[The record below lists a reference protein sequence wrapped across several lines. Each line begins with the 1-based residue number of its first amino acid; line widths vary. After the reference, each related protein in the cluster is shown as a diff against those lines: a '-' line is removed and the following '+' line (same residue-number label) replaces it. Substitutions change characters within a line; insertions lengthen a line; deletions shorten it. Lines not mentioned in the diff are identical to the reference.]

1 MLHNYFFFFLILIF
15 SFTLFFWFAKIKF
28 KGLIDQ
34 NELGY
39 GSKKKTI
46 TGSGIIFILI
56 LLPFLIY
63 FLSKENI
70 SNILPNRFYV
80 FIIASV
86 LISFVSLYDDFKP
99 IEPLYRLIF
108 QLTVVYFSLTLLE
121 VDFLN
126 LPLKLLFFFTVII
139 WIYIMNIT
147 NFIDGEDGF
156 LAINALAFFIGIT
169 IFEHFV
175 PGQLFSY
182 NLSVVLIPLL
192 VSFFYFNKPPA
203 ILYMGDTGSILLGY
217 IIGFCFLE
225 LIFSGY
231 WFVAVSL
238 YMYPLVDCTITLAN
252 KILRGNSPW
261 ARLFDYYFLIP
272 IKKKQKNNKKVLFI
286 SFLYNVLNLTNIFLM
301 LYLNNF
307 LLLLISI
314 LMAFVNIVIYKK
326 FVR

>member
-1 MLHNYFFFFLILIF
+1 MIYNYFFFFFILLF
-15 SFTLFFWFAKIKF
+15 SSILFFWFAKIKF

-46 TGSGIIFILI
+46 TGSGIVFILV

-63 FLSKENI
+63 YLNNENI
-70 SNILPNRFYV
+70 FNVLPNRFYI

-86 LISFVSLYDDFKP
+86 LISFVSLYDDIKP
-99 IEPLYRLIF
+99 IDPLYRLIF
-108 QLTVVYFSLTLLE
+108 QLTVVYLSLTLLK
-121 VDFLN
+121 VNFLN
-126 LPLKLLFFFTVII
+126 LPLKLLFFFTVIM
-139 WIYIMNIT
+139 WIYIINIT
-147 NFIDGEDGF
+147 NFIDGADGF
-156 LAINALAFFIGIT
+156 LPINALTFFIGIT

-175 PGQLFSY
+175 PAKLFSY
-182 NLSVVLIPLL
+182 NLSVVLIPIL

-203 ILYMGDTGSILLGY
+203 ILYMGDAGSVLLGY

-238 YMYPLVDCTITLAN
+238 YMYPLVDCSITLAN
-252 KILRGNSPW
+252 KLLKGYSPW
-261 ARLFDYYFLIP
+261 VRLFDYYFLIP
-272 IKKKQKNNKKVLFI
+272 IKKKQNNNKKVLFI
-286 SFLYNVLNLTNIFLM
+286 SFLYNILNLSNVFLM

-307 LLLLISI
+307 LLFLIST
-314 LMAFVNIVIYKK
+314 LMAFVNIMIYKK
-326 FVR
+326 FVK

>member
-15 SFTLFFWFAKIKF
+15 SFILFFWFSKIKF

-126 LPLKLLFFFTVII
+126 LPLKLLFFF
-139 WIYIMNIT
+139 YCNYL
-147 NFIDGEDGF
+147 D
-156 LAINALAFFIGIT
+156 
-169 IFEHFV
+169 
-175 PGQLFSY
+175 
-182 NLSVVLIPLL
+182 
-192 VSFFYFNKPPA
+192 
-203 ILYMGDTGSILLGY
+203 LYY
-217 IIGFCFLE
+217 E
-225 LIFSGY
+225 
-231 WFVAVSL
+231 
-238 YMYPLVDCTITLAN
+238 
-252 KILRGNSPW
+252 
-261 ARLFDYYFLIP
+261 YY
-272 IKKKQKNNKKVLFI
+272 
-286 SFLYNVLNLTNIFLM
+286 
-301 LYLNNF
+301 
-307 LLLLISI
+307 
-314 LMAFVNIVIYKK
+314 
-326 FVR
+326 

>member
-15 SFTLFFWFAKIKF
+15 SFILFFWFAKIKF

-46 TGSGIIFILI
+46 TGSGIIFILV

-63 FLSKENI
+63 YLNNENI
-70 SNILPNRFYV
+70 LNILPNRFYV

-99 IEPLYRLIF
+99 IDPLYKLIF

-147 NFIDGEDGF
+147 NFIDGADGF

-169 IFEHFV
+169 IFEHFM
-175 PGQLFSY
+175 PGKLFSY

-225 LIFSGY
+225 IIFSGY

-261 ARLFDYYFLIP
+261 ARLFDYYFLIS

-286 SFLYNVLNLTNIFLM
+286 SFLYNVLNLTNRFLM

-307 LLLLISI
+307 LLLLIST

>member
-1 MLHNYFFFFLILIF
+1 MIYNNFIFFFILLF
-15 SFTLFFWFAKIKF
+15 SSILFFCFAKIKF

-46 TGSGIIFILI
+46 TGSGIIFILV

-63 FLSKENI
+63 YLNNEYIF
-70 SNILPNRFYV
+70 NILPNRFYI

-86 LISFVSLYDDFKP
+86 LISFVSLYDDLKP
-99 IEPLYRLIF
+99 IDPLYRLIF
-108 QLTVVYFSLTLLE
+108 QLTVVYFSLSLLK

-126 LPLKLLFFFTVII
+126 LPLKLLFFFTVIV

-147 NFIDGEDGF
+147 NFIDGADGF

-175 PGQLFSY
+175 PGKLFSY
-182 NLSVVLIPLL
+182 NLSVVLIPIL

-203 ILYMGDTGSILLGY
+203 ILYMGDAGSILLGY
-217 IIGFCFLE
+217 IIGFSFLE

-231 WFVAVSL
+231 WFIAVSL
-238 YMYPLVDCTITLAN
+238 YIYPLVDCTLTLAN
-252 KILRGNSPW
+252 KLLRGFSPW
-261 ARLFDYYFLIP
+261 ARLFDYFFLIP

-286 SFLYNVLNLTNIFLM
+286 SFLYNILNLSNVFLM

-314 LMAFVNIVIYKK
+314 SMAFTNIVIYKK
-326 FVR
+326 FVK

>member
-15 SFTLFFWFAKIKF
+15 SFILFFWFAKIKF

-46 TGSGIIFILI
+46 TGSGIIFILV

-63 FLSKENI
+63 YLNNENI
-70 SNILPNRFYV
+70 LNILPNRFYV

-99 IEPLYRLIF
+99 IDPLYKLIF

-147 NFIDGEDGF
+147 NFIDGADGF

-169 IFEHFV
+169 IFEHFM
-175 PGQLFSY
+175 PGKLFSY

-225 LIFSGY
+225 IIFSGY

-261 ARLFDYYFLIP
+261 ARLFDYYFLIS

-307 LLLLISI
+307 LLLLIST

>member
-15 SFTLFFWFAKIKF
+15 SFILFFWFAKIKF

-147 NFIDGEDGF
+147 NFIDGADGF

>member
-15 SFTLFFWFAKIKF
+15 SFILFFWFAKIKF

-126 LPLKLLFFFTVII
+126 LPLKLLFFLTVII

-147 NFIDGEDGF
+147 NFIDGADGF
-156 LAINALAFFIGIT
+156 LAINALAFFIGIA

>member
-1 MLHNYFFFFLILIF
+1 MIYNYFFFFFILLF
-15 SFTLFFWFAKIKF
+15 SSILFFWFAKIKF

-46 TGSGIIFILI
+46 TGSGIVFILV

-63 FLSKENI
+63 YLNNEDIFNV
-70 SNILPNRFYV
+70 LPNRFYI

-86 LISFVSLYDDFKP
+86 LISFVSLYDDIKP
-99 IEPLYRLIF
+99 IDPLYRLIF
-108 QLTVVYFSLTLLE
+108 QLTVVYLSLTLLK
-121 VDFLN
+121 VNFLN
-126 LPLKLLFFFTVII
+126 LPLKLLFFFTVIM
-139 WIYIMNIT
+139 WIYIINIT
-147 NFIDGEDGF
+147 NFIDGADGF
-156 LAINALAFFIGIT
+156 LPINALTFFIGIT

-175 PGQLFSY
+175 PAKLFSY
-182 NLSVVLIPLL
+182 NLSVVLIPIL

-203 ILYMGDTGSILLGY
+203 ILYMGDAGSVLLGY

-238 YMYPLVDCTITLAN
+238 YMYPLVDCSITLAN
-252 KILRGNSPW
+252 KLLKGYSPW
-261 ARLFDYYFLIP
+261 VRLFDYYFLIL
-272 IKKKQKNNKKVLFI
+272 IKKKQNNNKKVLFI
-286 SFLYNVLNLTNIFLM
+286 SFLYNILNLSNVFLM

-307 LLLLISI
+307 LLFLIST
-314 LMAFVNIVIYKK
+314 LMAFVNIMIYKK
-326 FVR
+326 FVK

>member
-1 MLHNYFFFFLILIF
+1 MIHNYFFFFLILLF
-15 SFTLFFWFAKIKF
+15 SFTLFFWFTKIKI

-39 GSKKKTI
+39 GSKKKTL
-46 TGSGIIFILI
+46 TGSGIIFILV

-63 FLSKENI
+63 YLNNENI
-70 SNILPNRFYV
+70 FNILPNRFYV

-86 LISFVSLYDDFKP
+86 LISLVSLRDDFKP
-99 IEPLYRLIF
+99 IDPLYRLIF
-108 QLTVVYFSLTLLE
+108 QLTIVYFSLSLLK

-126 LPLKLLFFFTVII
+126 LPLKLLFFFAVIT

-147 NFIDGEDGF
+147 NFIDGADGF

-175 PGQLFSY
+175 PGKLFSY
-182 NLSVVLIPLL
+182 NLSVVLIPIL

-203 ILYMGDTGSILLGY
+203 ILYMGDAGSVLLGY
-217 IIGFCFLE
+217 VIGFCFLE

-231 WFVAVSL
+231 WFVALSL
-238 YMYPLVDCTITLAN
+238 YMYPLIDCTITLVN
-252 KILRGNSPW
+252 KLLRGYSPW

-286 SFLYNVLNLTNIFLM
+286 SFSYNMLNLINVFIM
-301 LYLNNF
+301 LYLNSF
-307 LLLLISI
+307 LLILISI
-314 LMAFVNIVIYKK
+314 IMAFINVTIYKK
-326 FVR
+326 FVK

>member
-1 MLHNYFFFFLILIF
+1 MIHNYFFFFLILLF
-15 SFTLFFWFAKIKF
+15 SFTLFFWFTKIKI

-39 GSKKKTI
+39 GSKKKTL
-46 TGSGIIFILI
+46 TGSGIIFILV

-63 FLSKENI
+63 YLNNENI
-70 SNILPNRFYV
+70 FNILPNRFYV

-86 LISFVSLYDDFKP
+86 LISLVSLRDDFKP
-99 IEPLYRLIF
+99 IDPLYRLIF
-108 QLTVVYFSLTLLE
+108 QLTIVYFSLSLLK

-126 LPLKLLFFFTVII
+126 LPLKLLFFFAVIT

-147 NFIDGEDGF
+147 NFIDGADGF

-169 IFEHFV
+169 IFEYFV
-175 PGQLFSY
+175 PGKLFSY
-182 NLSVVLIPLL
+182 NLSVVLIPIL

-203 ILYMGDTGSILLGY
+203 ILYMGDAGSVLLGY
-217 IIGFCFLE
+217 VIGFCFLE

-231 WFVAVSL
+231 WFVALSL
-238 YMYPLVDCTITLAN
+238 YMYPLIDCTITLVN
-252 KILRGNSPW
+252 KLLRGYSPW

-286 SFLYNVLNLTNIFLM
+286 SFSYNMLNLINVFIM
-301 LYLNNF
+301 LYLNSF
-307 LLLLISI
+307 LLILISI
-314 LMAFVNIVIYKK
+314 IMAFINVTIYKK
-326 FVR
+326 FVK